1 MSVVAQVKNGQIVD
15 NANKTTSTETTAK
28 EKSSTL
34 DKQAFLQ
41 LLVAQMKYQD
51 PLEPTDNTEYISQL
65 ATFSSLE
72 QMQNMSATLEL
83 QRGSSLVGKEVYLET
98 QNTSTG
104 DTNSV
109 TGVVDYV
116 TFENNKCFVSIDGT
130 LYSLEDV
137 KSVYDPTYTEAYEK
151 AYNFTVDLNRLPN
164 ASKLTIG
171 YQSDVEELQKTYE
184 GMTDYQKSF
193 LTADNKKKIEELISV
208 MNALKEA
215 KEKAD
220 KKDEANVKESEA
232 AEEKAKDTAEETVAV
247 ENKEDETDSTEE
259 TTNAEAATEAAASE
273 SAKESESSED
283 DTASGETEGE

>member
-15 NANKTTSTETTAK
+15 NANKTNETNVAK

-130 LYSLEDV
+130 LYSLDDV

-151 AYNFTVDLNRLPN
+151 AYNFTVDLNKLPN

-220 KKDEANVKESEA
+220 KEDEANVKESEA
-232 AEEKAKDTAEETVAV
+232 VTEKAEDTAEETVAV
-247 ENKEDETDSTEE
+247 ENTEDETGSTE
-259 TTNAEAATEAAASE
+259 TPEAATEAAASE
-273 SAKESESSED
+273 SAKESGSSDD

>member
-15 NANKTTSTETTAK
+15 NANKTNETTTTTK

-98 QNTSTG
+98 MNTSTG

-130 LYSLEDV
+130 LYSLDDV

-151 AYNFTVDLNRLPN
+151 AYNFTVDLNKLPN

-171 YQSDVEELQKTYE
+171 YQSDVEALEKAYE

-220 KKDEANVKESEA
+220 NKNEATVKESEA
-232 AEEKAKDTAEETVAV
+232 AGEKAEDTAEETVTV
-247 ENKEDETDSTEE
+247 EKTEDGTDSTE
-259 TTNAEAATEAAASE
+259 TSEAATEAAASE
-273 SAKESESSED
+273 SAKESESSND
-283 DTASGETEGE
+283 DTASGETEGDE

>member
-15 NANKTTSTETTAK
+15 NANKTTSTETAAK

-130 LYSLEDV
+130 LYPLEDV

-151 AYNFTVDLNRLPN
+151 AYNFTVALNKLPN

-171 YQSDVEELQKTYE
+171 YQSDVEALQKTYE
-184 GMTDYQKSF
+184 SMTDYQKSF
-193 LTADNKKKIEELISV
+193 LTADNKQKIEELISV

-220 KKDEANVKESEA
+220 KEDEANVKESET
-232 AEEKAKDTAEETVAV
+232 AEEKAEDTAEETVPV

-259 TTNAEAATEAAASE
+259 TTDSEAATEAASE
-273 SAKESESSED
+273 SAKESGSSED
-283 DTASGETEGE
+283 DTASGETEGDE

>member
-98 QNTSTG
+98 RNTSTG

-130 LYSLEDV
+130 LYSLDDV

-151 AYNFTVDLNRLPN
+151 AYNFTVGLNKLPN

-171 YQSDVEELQKTYE
+171 YQSDVEALEKAYE

-220 KKDEANVKESEA
+220 KEDEANVKESEA
-232 AEEKAKDTAEETVAV
+232 TGEKAEDTAEKAETV
-247 ENKEDETDSTEE
+247 ENKEDETDSTEIP
-259 TTNAEAATEAAASE
+259 EAATEAAASE
-273 SAKESESSED
+273 SAKESESSSD
-283 DTASGETEGE
+283 DTASGETEGDE

>member
-15 NANKTTSTETTAK
+15 NANKTNETNVAK

-98 QNTSTG
+98 TNTSTG

-130 LYSLEDV
+130 LYSLDDV

-151 AYNFTVDLNRLPN
+151 AYNFTVDLNKLPN

-171 YQSDVEELQKTYE
+171 YQSDVEALQKAYE

-220 KKDEANVKESEA
+220 KEDEANVKESEA
-232 AEEKAKDTAEETVAV
+232 TGEKAEDTAEETVTV
-247 ENKEDETDSTEE
+247 ENTEDETGSTE
-259 TTNAEAATEAAASE
+259 TSEAAVEAAATASAEE
-273 SAKESESSED
+273 SGSSDD
-283 DTASGETEGE
+283 DTASGETEGDE

>member
-1 MSVVAQVKNGQIVD
+1 MSVIAEVKNGKIVD
-15 NANKTTSTETTAK
+15 TANKTNETTAAK

-98 QNTSTG
+98 TNTSTG

-130 LYSLEDV
+130 LYPLEDV

-151 AYNFTVDLNRLPN
+151 AYNFTVDLNKLPN

-171 YQSDVEELQKTYE
+171 YESDVAELQKAYE
-184 GMTDYQKSF
+184 SMTDYQKSF

-220 KKDEANVKESEA
+220 NKNEATVKESEA
-232 AEEKAKDTAEETVAV
+232 ADEKAEDTAEETVTV
-247 ENKEDETDSTEE
+247 ENKEDETDSTE
-259 TTNAEAATEAAASE
+259 TPEAATEAAASE
-273 SAKESESSED
+273 SAKESGSSED
-283 DTASGETEGE
+283 DTASGETEGDE